1 VNTANGQEQGQGQA
15 FNAII
20 IDGDTQ
26 IVSQPP
32 EQADKKFHESFL
44 RAGPQGGQAAAQA
57 LLDAIR
63 SMKEDYSTLTAEVP
77 IVVHVFLN
85 KVDLGNS
92 LIKVSYRIQMSRGLM
107 SGWVDWFLGGL

>member
-26 IVSQPP
+26 IVSHAP

-77 IVVHVFLN
+77 VVVHVFLN

-92 LIKVSYRIQMSRGLM
+92 LIKVSCQPRVSGELM
-107 SGWVDWFLGGL
+107 VGWVDRFVVCL

>member
-1 VNTANGQEQGQGQA
+1 MPQNK
-15 FNAII
+15 
-20 IDGDTQ
+20 
-26 IVSQPP
+26 
-32 EQADKKFHESFL
+32 ADEKFHESFL

-63 SMKEDYSTLTAEVP
+63 SMKEDYSTLTAEVH

-92 LIKVSYRIQMSRGLM
+92 LIKVGYQVPVHLAKLM
-107 SGWVDWFLGGL
+107 IGWADWVMASL